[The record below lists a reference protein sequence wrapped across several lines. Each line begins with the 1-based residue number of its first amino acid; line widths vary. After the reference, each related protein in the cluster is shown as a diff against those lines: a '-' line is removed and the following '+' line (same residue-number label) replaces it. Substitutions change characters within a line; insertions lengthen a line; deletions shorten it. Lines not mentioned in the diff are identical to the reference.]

1 MYLKR
6 YNYYSTD
13 LGDFIIMDDEFDLA
27 LATCGN
33 ENIAKTIVDALN
45 DLEMLDPIN
54 STKLH

>member
-33 ENIAKTIVDALN
+33 ESIAKTIVDALN